1 MGQELHEETK
11 IPHSGGSIG
20 RIEPTGAADSTGKTM
35 GPTGGVDSG
44 TALTPMKAGIGE
56 IPVDGKSSSVPSA
69 GINGLLAAP
78 VDGMKVAT
86 PDSGGSPMGYVKS
99 DSNGPGGAPPYPG
112 L

>member
-11 IPHSGGSIG
+11 IPHDGGNIGSIN
-20 RIEPTGAADSTGKTM
+20 PTSAPDSTGKPM
-35 GPTGGVDSG
+35 GPTGGVASG

-69 GINGLLAAP
+69 PIDGLHQVK
-78 VDGMKVAT
+78 VDGKEMGGV
-86 PDSGGSPMGYVKS
+86 DSGPDHMSFVK
-99 DSNGPGGAPPYPG
+99 NGGVGGAPPYPG